1 MATTARS
8 ALSLFL
14 RLGGHVELP
23 EDKVFIDPLPGYVEN
38 KAAFAES
45 RFPFAFTFDNALACA
60 CPQRKVPGWK
70 QAMADAIR
78 SKGVVRSDGPV
89 LTPLSWSRRKYLAG
103 TRLFIYK
110 TSVSFG

>member
-38 KAAFAES
+38 KAAF
-45 RFPFAFTFDNALACA
+45 D
-60 CPQRKVPGWK
+60 CPAKTWSARK
-70 QAMADAIR
+70 IL
-78 SKGVVRSDGPV
+78 PV
-89 LTPLSWSRRKYLAG
+89 CGY
-103 TRLFIYK
+103 F
-110 TSVSFG
+110 